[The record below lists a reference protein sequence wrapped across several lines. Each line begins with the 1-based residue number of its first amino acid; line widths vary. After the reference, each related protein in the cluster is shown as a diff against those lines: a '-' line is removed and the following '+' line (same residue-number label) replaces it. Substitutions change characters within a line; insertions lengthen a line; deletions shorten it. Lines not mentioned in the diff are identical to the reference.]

1 MMVNGGVCE
10 VYADVISEQA
20 FSTLK
25 NAGIKVTFDRKVDHA
40 AFIDIWKKMG
50 EITD

>member
-1 MMVNGGVCE
+1 MVNGGVCE

-25 NAGIKVTFDRKVDHA
+25 NAGIKVAFDRKVDHA
-40 AFIDIWKKMG
+40 VFIDIWKKMG